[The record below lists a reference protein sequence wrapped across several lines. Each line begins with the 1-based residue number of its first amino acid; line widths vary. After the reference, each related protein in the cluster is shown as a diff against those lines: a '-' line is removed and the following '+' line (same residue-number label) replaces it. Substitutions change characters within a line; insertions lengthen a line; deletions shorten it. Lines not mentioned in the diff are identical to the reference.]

1 MGRPKE
7 SLPLG
12 GTTMLDWQC
21 QTLLSCANPVV
32 CVGRDSDQELPTI
45 PPEVDVTIDEL
56 PGEGPL
62 AAIIAGLKHLRD
74 RHGFDDRDAA
84 MTVGCDQPFLTRD
97 AVLWL
102 ADRLGDADVLM
113 PQANDK
119 LQPLTAI
126 YRISSLG
133 PAIEL
138 LDGGGR
144 RPREIAERANAR
156 IVTEAE
162 LRTIDPEL
170 RLLRNL
176 NSPTDYDAVCSE
188 LGRSDDD

>member
-21 QTLLSCANPVV
+21 QTLLSCTNPVI
-32 CVGRDSDQELPTI
+32 CVGRDSAQELPSI
-45 PPEVDVTIDEL
+45 PAEVDVTVDEL

-74 RHGFDDRDAA
+74 RHGFGDRDAA
-84 MTVGCDQPFLTRD
+84 MTVGCDQPFLTKD

-102 ADRLGDADVLM
+102 AQRLGDADVLM

-126 YRISSLG
+126 YRIAALE

-138 LDGGGR
+138 LESGGR
-144 RPREIAERANAR
+144 RPREIAARTKAN
-156 IVTEAE
+156 IVTEDE

-176 NSPTDYDAVCSE
+176 NSPTDYDAVSRE
-188 LGRSDDD
+188 LGGRHDR